1 MVRVLVAED
10 SPTVQDLLV
19 WILQS
24 DPDLQVVGMANDG
37 EEAVRLAA
45 RLRPD
50 VITMDIHMP
59 RMDGFQATREIM
71 QRTPTPIVVVS
82 AMVDKE
88 SVETSFSALQAGAL
102 SVVQKPTGPS
112 SPNYEAV
119 RECLVMTVKLMSEV
133 KVVRHWGRQPSTPCP
148 SVSISPPAAAKV
160 QAEVVAIAAS
170 TGGPAALGQILSGL
184 PADFPVPI
192 LVVQHISHGFGG
204 GLVSWLDRATELKV
218 GLARQGDCL
227 APGRVLV
234 APDGRHMM
242 VRPGGRILL
251 GPEGLD
257 KGLCPSADPF
267 FSSVARAFGP
277 KALGVILTGM
287 GRDGVEGLRQLKA
300 VGGRVLAQDEASCV
314 VFGMPKEAIMA
325 GVVDQVV
332 PLQQMATAIVEML

>member
-71 QRTPTPIVVVS
+71 RQTPTPIVVVS
-82 AMVDKE
+82 ATVDTE
-88 SVETSFSALQAGAL
+88 SMETSFSALQAGAL
-102 SVVQKPTGPS
+102 SVVQKPTGPGN
-112 SPNYEAV
+112 PNYEAV
-119 RECLVMTVKLMSEV
+119 REGLVTTVKLMSEV
-133 KVVRHWGRQPSTPCP
+133 KVVRRWGRKPSIPGP
-148 SVSISPPAAAKV
+148 SVPVFPPAPVKV

-170 TGGPAALGQILSGL
+170 TGGPAALCQVLCGL
-184 PADFPVPI
+184 PADFPVPVV
-192 LVVQHISHGFGG
+192 VVQHISHGFSE

-218 GLARQGDCL
+218 ELARQGDRL
-227 APGRVLV
+227 SPGRVLV
-234 APDGRHMM
+234 APDSRHMM

-251 GPEGLD
+251 GPAGLD
-257 KGLCPSADPF
+257 NGLCPSANQLFD
-267 FSSVARAFGP
+267 SVANAFGA

-287 GRDGVEGLRQLKA
+287 GRDGVEGLRRLKV

-314 VFGMPKEAIMA
+314 VFGMPKEAITA
-325 GVVDQVV
+325 GLVDRVV
-332 PLQQMATAIVEML
+332 PLQQMAAAIVELL